1 MERKRRFQTRQ
12 QYAEHKAK
20 ETKFEKAD
28 KSLNY
33 LIGIVAVL
41 IVVTLIF
48 IISREPTPTNEAEQG
63 DLSTDV
69 ATNEQTD
76 EEVGQ
81 VSEDDETVNNVPD
94 DEQLSQD
101 ESEQPAVE
109 SDNIVTPSADP
120 VVQEVLTNPG
130 WQAFPTA
137 QTGEHVSTY
146 EKGHIDYEEKLKAIF
161 SALEL
166 EQDNSIILSVKNN
179 GNAKNAIA
187 VVTSMDKQQKYR
199 VSIEWFDNEGWKPVQ
214 VEVLTTIEGAY

>member
-12 QYAEHKAK
+12 QYAEEKAK
-20 ETKFEKAD
+20 ETKFELAD
-28 KSLNY
+28 KRLNY

-41 IVVTLIF
+41 IVATLIF
-48 IISREPTPTNEAEQG
+48 IISKEPSSTNEAEQQQ
-63 DLSTDV
+63 LPQSTDV
-69 ATNEQTD
+69 SSNVKTD
-76 EEVGQ
+76 DDDEKVA
-81 VSEDDETVNNVPD
+81 EDDETVNSVSEGE
-94 DEQLSQD
+94 EQLSQ
-101 ESEQPAVE
+101 EEPLIQSE
-109 SDNIVTPSADP
+109 NTVTPSADP

-130 WQAFPTA
+130 WQAYPTA

-161 SALEL
+161 SVLEL

-199 VSIEWFDNEGWKPVQ
+199 VSIEWFDNEGWKPIQ
-214 VEVLTTIEGAY
+214 VEVLTTVEGAF

>member
-12 QYAEHKAK
+12 QYAEEKAK
-20 ETKFEKAD
+20 ETKFELAD
-28 KSLNY
+28 KRLNY

-41 IVVTLIF
+41 IVATLIF
-48 IISREPTPTNEAEQG
+48 IISKEPNSTNEAEQQQ
-63 DLSTDV
+63 LPQSTDV
-69 ATNEQTD
+69 SSNVKTD
-76 EEVGQ
+76 DDDEKVA
-81 VSEDDETVNNVPD
+81 EDDETVNSVSEGE
-94 DEQLSQD
+94 EQLSQ
-101 ESEQPAVE
+101 EEPLIQSE
-109 SDNIVTPSADP
+109 NTVTPSADP

-130 WQAFPTA
+130 WQAYPTA

-161 SALEL
+161 SVLEL

-199 VSIEWFDNEGWKPVQ
+199 VSIEWFDNEGWKPIQ
-214 VEVLTTIEGAY
+214 VEVLTTVEGAF

>member
-48 IISREPTPTNEAEQG
+48 IITRDPSPSNEAEQSE
-63 DLSTDV
+63 LSTDV